1 MEYMQEERLTE
12 MDRTRDSRRR
22 NRVTDDDSEDDQ
34 LSRWTV
40 FGAIWRTL
48 LLLSEDPFPDVAA
61 RARAVIDGV
70 FNSLAALPR
79 DVLEELPLAIAPKVQ
94 ERAPPLQPPPA
105 GNRVNG
111 TTTLPRSNTA
121 YPAIQRSQSRPVLQT
136 RPTSSGAS
144 GSGGGLYNT
153 LKRTASVAYN
163 LALGVNQFPKK
174 RPPSPMSLRKKPNCV
189 LRH

>member
-1 MEYMQEERLTE
+1 MEYLQEERIME
-12 MDRTRDSRRR
+12 PDRIRDGRQR
-22 NRVTDDDSEDDQ
+22 NRVADDDSEDEQ

-79 DVLEELPLAIAPKVQ
+79 DVLEELPLTIAPKVQ
-94 ERAPPLQPPPA
+94 EKAPPLHPPPA
-105 GNRVNG
+105 GNRANG

-121 YPAIQRSQSRPVLQT
+121 YPALTRSQSRPVLQKIG
-136 RPTSSGAS
+136 RA
-144 GSGGGLYNT
+144 
-153 LKRTASVAYN
+153 
-163 LALGVNQFPKK
+163 
-174 RPPSPMSLRKKPNCV
+174 
-189 LRH
+189 H